1 MDKNNLIQ
9 SSADESPLLLLALYI
24 LFSFINLSASAST
37 YGTEIAGIFLISSF
51 AAYKQFNACR
61 KKLIAIAALIL
72 LTTVLSTIHYFNFT
86 HTEILWKL
94 TARTVF
100 WICAAIL
107 SYPYFSKIRR
117 DYFSKILAALIALN
131 SVALLSQFISFY
143 CFDSVIDYSVIL
155 GGESSRS
162 AFNNLYRP
170 SGLTS
175 EPAVFSG
182 YMFGL
187 LTLYSILDKKNI
199 FPIGLGITAI
209 MLSMSFWGILACVVF
224 VFLLFLNALFTRKI
238 IDAKKSFV
246 TILFFIFSCC
256 CIYLASQASQ
266 ASQAIFSNKQGSN
279 STKINTIKSIFD
291 DRFIFLFGYGFQG
304 KSKSAPVF
312 HEGLYDLTFFGA
324 NISTFGVPIGLLI
337 GFISLY
343 LIFIRSA
350 FSANDKILTLTALTK
365 LSTPVLVFFPCFIL
379 LLFIANK
386 KITEDA

>member
-37 YGTEIAGIFLISSF
+37 YGTEIAGIFFISSF

-155 GGESSRS
+155 GG
-162 AFNNLYRP
+162 
-170 SGLTS
+170 
-175 EPAVFSG
+175 
-182 YMFGL
+182 
-187 LTLYSILDKKNI
+187 
-199 FPIGLGITAI
+199 
-209 MLSMSFWGILACVVF
+209 
-224 VFLLFLNALFTRKI
+224 
-238 IDAKKSFV
+238 
-246 TILFFIFSCC
+246 
-256 CIYLASQASQ
+256 
-266 ASQAIFSNKQGSN
+266 
-279 STKINTIKSIFD
+279 
-291 DRFIFLFGYGFQG
+291 
-304 KSKSAPVF
+304 
-312 HEGLYDLTFFGA
+312 
-324 NISTFGVPIGLLI
+324 
-337 GFISLY
+337 
-343 LIFIRSA
+343 
-350 FSANDKILTLTALTK
+350 
-365 LSTPVLVFFPCFIL
+365 
-379 LLFIANK
+379 
-386 KITEDA
+386 